1 MPSALPIIYTPGGL
15 DLRLPDTMR
24 DRQSAVNGL
33 NFDITP
39 ALSLVKRRGY
49 QMVSDDVSGL
59 GYGLVAYES
68 REPTVVSAN
77 GFGDFAFGV
86 EAFGSPTTLGFGLI
100 DLKLVGLGTNPAV
113 WTAGT
118 FGITYSGAGA
128 ATVKISATSE
138 SDVKL
143 VLSVDGS
150 AVLTEDLGAGTEGS
164 PVTMTAL
171 KTAIDA
177 VADFASTITGTATTP
192 AAFLDKR
199 NTKALTSGTE
209 ETIGFGYWNT
219 INSPL
224 ATPLPEVGVRQGRDD
239 FENPS
244 AVSLNGVL
252 YISNGYDDMLK
263 YDGQNLYKAGLP
275 QPGQPTTALDTG
287 TGVGGGFSGSYQ
299 YLIQYKQID
308 AVLNTLEGQASTTST
323 ALDNSAGP
331 YAIDVTIDTV
341 SSSEGYNTN
350 CAVVDGTQTS
360 TNVGDS
366 LERLTVDDGSGGN
379 HTLKVGDTAYFYDKN
394 STDYV
399 TKEVMAV
406 TGTTIDLSSAAALSV
421 DDNVVMSNNLRLV
434 IWRTEA
440 GGSTYRLVE
449 EIPNNSFTSSVV
461 YKDETLDNALGALYA
476 APTDTPATPPKC
488 RYMAVW
494 KNNLIMAGDP
504 LNPTRVYY
512 SEFSDVTNPENFPV
526 TNFFEA
532 SPGAAGGAVSGLGV
546 VAQDLIVFTEDACY
560 YGAGNLA
567 NDDITL
573 SEISREI
580 GCLAHH
586 SIGILDGQL
595 MFLSKKGIYAVAPGA
610 FRNQGLKKISDPLD
624 PIFRTGAN
632 NNFRKSYKRAVG
644 VVWPEAQK
652 YLLYMPDG
660 ALDNGEWYGQA
671 TSRIY
676 AVDLD
681 FGYWFQWSNMES
693 LGGMVIWDDDATDS
707 DRALWFQSRELDS
720 TVQHRLYK
728 TNYTY
733 SEIDYADHVSSVN
746 MTYQPQWEFFNNPR
760 TQKIFN
766 EMVIDAFRGNSQLS
780 YTPTGTTTVKIFRDF
795 DDSAPEVTFTFD
807 FLSNDK
813 EIVKALPWSMRRSLG
828 LEFSNN
834 TINEQILITGWTLEG
849 TEYRREIRR

>member
-24 DRQSAVNGL
+24 NRQAAVDGL

-39 ALSLVKRRGY
+39 SLSLIKRTGY
-49 QMVSDDVSGL
+49 QMISDDVNGL

-68 REPTVVSAN
+68 REPTVVTAA

-86 EAFGSPTTLGFGLI
+86 DAFGSPTTLGFGLI
-100 DLKLVGLGTNPAV
+100 DLKLVSLGTNPAL
-113 WTAGT
+113 WTQGT
-118 FGITYSGAGA
+118 FSITYSGAGA
-128 ATVKISATSE
+128 ATVLISATSE
-138 SDVKL
+138 SDIKL

-150 AVLTEDLGAGTEGS
+150 PVLTSDLGAGTEGS

-171 KTAIDA
+171 KTAVDA
-177 VADFASTITGTATTP
+177 VSDFAATITGTATTP
-192 AAFLDKR
+192 AAFLDRR
-199 NTKALTSGTE
+199 NTKALTSGTAE
-209 ETIGFGYWNT
+209 DIGFGYWAA
-219 INSPL
+219 IPSPL
-224 ATPLPEVGVRQGRDD
+224 ATPLPEIGTRQGRDD

-252 YISNGYDDMLK
+252 YISTGYDDMVK

-275 QPGQPTTALDTG
+275 QPGQPTTAVDTG
-287 TGVGGGFSGSYQ
+287 TGVGGGFSGVYS

-308 AVLNTLEGQASTTST
+308 AVLNTLEGQASTVS
-323 ALDNSAGP
+323 ADVNNSAGP
-331 YAIDVTIDTV
+331 YAIDVTIDSV
-341 SSSEGYNTN
+341 SSTSGYNTN
-350 CAVVDGTQTS
+350 CAIANGTQTS

-366 LERLTVDDGSGGN
+366 IERLTVDDGSGGN

-394 STDYV
+394 STAYV
-399 TKEVMAV
+399 TREVVAV
-406 TGTTIDLSSAAALSV
+406 TTTTVDLSSAATLSV
-421 DDNVVMSNNLRLV
+421 DDNIVMSNNLRIKV
-434 IWRTEA
+434 YRTEA
-440 GGSTYRLVE
+440 GGSTYRLIE
-449 EIPNNSFTSSVV
+449 EIPNNSFVSSQV
-461 YKDETLDNALGALYA
+461 YKDEALDTALGALYV
-476 APTDTPATPPKC
+476 APTDTPAAPPRC

-494 KNNLIMAGDP
+494 RNNLIMAGDP
-504 LNPTRVYY
+504 VNPTRVYY

-560 YGAGNLA
+560 YGSGNLA

-580 GCLAHH
+580 GCVAHH

-595 MFLSKKGIYAVAPGA
+595 LFLSKKGVYSVAPGA
-610 FRNQGLKKISDPLD
+610 FRNQGVQKLSTPLD

-632 NNFRKSYKRAVG
+632 NQFRKSYKRAVG
-644 VVWPEAQK
+644 TVWPEAQK

-660 ALDNGEWYGQA
+660 ALNSGEWYGQT

-676 AVDLD
+676 ALDLD
-681 FGYWFQWSNMES
+681 FGYWFQWSNMDC
-693 LGGMVIWDDDATDS
+693 LGGMVVWDDDSTDS
-707 DRALWFQSRELDS
+707 DRALWFQSRELDT
-720 TVQHRLYK
+720 TVQARTYK
-728 TNYTY
+728 TNHTY
-733 SEIDYADHVSSVN
+733 SEIDYADHVSGVA
-746 MTYQPQWEFFNNPR
+746 MTYQPQWEFLNNPR
-760 TQKIFN
+760 SQKIFN

-780 YTPTGTTTVKIFRDF
+780 YTPTGTTTVKVFRDF
-795 DDSAPEVTFTFD
+795 DDSAAEVTFTFD